1 MPLPI
6 ATGTYRIAPS
16 SDGANDNEGSDNAKA
31 GADDEEGNSIVIG
44 LSIDIDDDDGDEEG
58 TEGTLAQS
66 PRRDGVCL
74 TTPEAAWRQND
85 KERELILLEAAK
97 RIKMKKGAESPLSSE
112 GGDSGSRCS
121 RQ

>member
-1 MPLPI
+1 MCWQ
-6 ATGTYRIAPS
+6 S
-16 SDGANDNEGSDNAKA
+16 NDEDGNGI
-31 GADDEEGNSIVIG
+31 GIG
-44 LSIDIDDDDGDEEG
+44 LGIDINGDDGNEEG

-66 PRRDGVCL
+66 PHRDSVCL
-74 TTPEAAWRQND
+74 NTLEAAWRQND

-112 GGDSGSRCS
+112 DGDSGSRCS